1 VTESALLFVAQNYRF
16 TNALSEF
23 GVTKMVGVQIVRKS
37 KLESYEAIL
46 EALVKKPQPI
56 ERLAYETDMDCALVS
71 KLLGFLAENGLVKE
85 RPLPKSTQYAITER
99 GVAVFKTLNFRKYLE
114 KVSTSLSTL
123 NDAMQTLPIL
133 SRDYEDQSEGQ
144 NEKY

>member
-1 VTESALLFVAQNYRF
+1 
-16 TNALSEF
+16 
-23 GVTKMVGVQIVRKS
+23 MVGVQIVRKS

-46 EALVKKPQPI
+46 EALVKKPQQV
-56 ERLAYETDMDCALVS
+56 ERLAYETDMDCALVCR
-71 KLLGFLAENGLVKE
+71 LLGFLAENGLVKE
-85 RPLPKSTQYAITER
+85 RPLPKNTQYAITER

-114 KVSTSLSTL
+114 KISSSLSTL

>member
-1 VTESALLFVAQNYRF
+1 MFSGQNCQF

-23 GVTKMVGVQIVRKS
+23 NVTKIVGVEIVRRS
-37 KLESYEAIL
+37 RLESYEAIL
-46 EALVKKPQPI
+46 EALVKKPQTV
-56 ERLAYETDMDCALVS
+56 EHLAYETDMDCALTS
-71 KLLGFLAENGLVKE
+71 KLLEFLGENGLVKE
-85 RPLPKSTQYAITER
+85 RPLSKNTQYAITER
-99 GVAVFKTLNFRKYLE
+99 GVSVFKTLNFRKYLE
-114 KVSTSLSTL
+114 KVSSSLSTL

>member
-1 VTESALLFVAQNYRF
+1 
-16 TNALSEF
+16 
-23 GVTKMVGVQIVRKS
+23 MVGVQIVRKS

-85 RPLPKSTQYAITER
+85 RPLPKNTRYAITER